1 VLGTFLASGAGVSN
15 KYMTSTNG
23 TNWSAKTMS
32 FDTDPGGFI
41 DLHWSSDFGRFF
53 GSNSAGIWTSAD
65 GTNWKN
71 VSTDYVQ
78 NFASL
83 PYDVDAS
90 AFIAA
95 SGITGT
101 YPAAINAL
109 VLDLKRAGLWSV
121 LTAIYPFAGESAST
135 QKWNLRYPIDA
146 NDYLRLTFNGGWS
159 HGATGA
165 LANGTNAYA
174 NTHLGTQSCAVT
186 NFHMSVY
193 QRLDYTPASAAID
206 MGSYDESLNYGTLIA
221 TQIAI
226 NNARARC
233 WRTAMDYVTTDE
245 RGNWLVTSN
254 ATNGIFYL
262 NGNQIVSRAAS
273 GSLPNNPTI
282 TIGALNRVTGGVSY
296 YAPGGYTFATIG
308 QTLDEQQIK
317 NLNNAIQKYVTAI
330 GRNV

>member
-1 VLGTFLASGAGVSN
+1 
-15 KYMTSTNG
+15 
-23 TNWSAKTMS
+23 
-32 FDTDPGGFI
+32 
-41 DLHWSSDFGRFF
+41 
-53 GSNSAGIWTSAD
+53 
-65 GTNWKN
+65 
-71 VSTDYVQ
+71 
-78 NFASL
+78 
-83 PYDVDAS
+83 
-90 AFIAA
+90 
-95 SGITGT
+95 
-101 YPAAINAL
+101 
-109 VLDLKRAGLWSV
+109 
-121 LTAIYPFAGESAST
+121 
-135 QKWNLRYPIDA
+135 
-146 NDYLRLTFNGGWS
+146 
-159 HGATGA
+159 
-165 LANGTNAYA
+165 
-174 NTHLGTQSCAVT
+174 
-186 NFHMSVY
+186 MSVY